1 MLQPFTLT
9 SAKVEAALLYR
20 SIQVGAMMMRNAFV
34 LLCLGSTVVA
44 GAAQEPI
51 AIVNGTVYTMAGPAL
66 ENATVILRDGK
77 IENVGSGLSIPP
89 GAQVIDAKG
98 KRVLPGFIDA
108 NCHVGLVEI
117 DQVQSTVDTSET
129 VDPVTAQVRTADA
142 FFPES
147 ATIGVTRANGITS
160 GIVSPDHINVITGM
174 SAWISFSGKQID
186 QVVLKPLAGMNITLG
201 EAPKITYGD
210 RNKMPSTRMGIASV
224 LRENFQ
230 LAREYEQK
238 WKQFQSKKPAENKK
252 KDSED
257 PPEKDYKLEAL
268 LDVLNG
274 RIPLVA
280 SAQRADDIL
289 TAVRIAEEFG
299 IKQNLVINHGAE
311 AYRIADILAREKIPV
326 IVGPVT
332 TQPETMQTLGV
343 IYENAAI
350 LQKAGVLI
358 AIQTNDAHNARNLPY
373 EAGLAVANGLLYE
386 EALRAITINPA
397 RIFHLDQETG
407 TIEKGK
413 RADVI
418 IADGDPLEPRTEITH
433 VIIGGKVMPDMN
445 YQKRLWESFL
455 KKQEE

>member
-1 MLQPFTLT
+1 
-9 SAKVEAALLYR
+9 
-20 SIQVGAMMMRNAFV
+20 MRK
-34 LLCLGSTVVA
+34 TVVFFFLGLAIFA
-44 GAAQEPI
+44 GAKADQESI
-51 AIVNGTVYTMAGPAL
+51 AIVNGKVYTMTGPAL
-66 ENATVILRDGK
+66 ENATVILSNGK
-77 IENVGSGLSIPP
+77 IENVGSSLPIPP
-89 GAQVIDAKG
+89 GAQIIDAKG

-142 FFPES
+142 FFPDS
-147 ATIGVTRANGITS
+147 ATIGVTRTNGITS

-186 QVVLKPLAGMNITLG
+186 QVVLKQLAGMNITLG

-230 LAREYEQK
+230 LAREYEEK
-238 WKQFQSKKPAENKK
+238 WKQFQTKKPAETKK
-252 KDSED
+252 TNSTT

-268 LDVLNG
+268 LDVLHG
-274 RIPLVA
+274 KIPLVA
-280 SAQRADDIL
+280 AAQRADDIL
-289 TAVRIAEEFG
+289 TAIRIAEEFG

-311 AYRIADILAREKIPV
+311 AYKIADILAREKIPV

-332 TQPETMQTLGV
+332 TQPELMETLGV

-373 EAGLAVANGLLYE
+373 EAGLAVANGLPYE
-386 EALRAITINPA
+386 EALKAITINPA
-397 RIFHLDQETG
+397 RIFHLDQESG

-413 RADVI
+413 RADI
-418 IADGDPLEPRTEITH
+418 ILANGDPLEPRTEITQ
-433 VIIGGKVMPDMN
+433 VIIGGKVMPDVN

-455 KKQEE
+455 EKQKE